1 MLQKYRGGRQ
11 LTHLTRARRL
21 PQQCAQN
28 TWPQCLA
35 CKCYNNELHAGMQ
48 KQCLQWCLRTRNE
61 KSVLQPL
68 HQNTA
73 LSCTQRGPRSF
84 FTAVPRLALNRTI
97 QTPIHNPQTTNQKP
111 KTTNHKPQ
119 IANREQQTTNHK
131 PGIIQRWQG
140 RVHTRKILGIGMAV
154 GVRYRDVSWLFLS
167 CATRE
172 PQGQAAATGAAC
184 APSCGGSQ
192 ARANVRQKRM
202 R

>member
-1 MLQKYRGGRQ
+1 MVLAHEEREVRVAALAPEHGFV
-11 LTHLTRARRL
+11 LHPAR
-21 PQQCAQN
+21 PAFVFHCSPTVSAQPHN
-28 TWPQCLA
+28 TNP
-35 CKCYNNELHAGMQ
+35 
-48 KQCLQWCLRTRNE
+48 
-61 KSVLQPL
+61 
-68 HQNTA
+68 
-73 LSCTQRGPRSF
+73 
-84 FTAVPRLALNRTI
+84 
-97 QTPIHNPQTTNQKP
+97 NPQSTNHKPKP

-154 GVRYRDVSWLFLS
+154 GVRERDVSWLFLS

-184 APSCGGSQ
+184 AASCGGLQ

>member
-1 MLQKYRGGRQ
+1 M
-11 LTHLTRARRL
+11 
-21 PQQCAQN
+21 
-28 TWPQCLA
+28 
-35 CKCYNNELHAGMQ
+35 
-48 KQCLQWCLRTRNE
+48 
-61 KSVLQPL
+61 LQPL

-84 FTAVPRLALNRTI
+84 FTAVPQLALNRTI

-154 GVRYRDVSWLFLS
+154 GVGERDVSWLFLS
-167 CATRE
+167 CATPE
-172 PQGQAAATGAAC
+172 PQGQTAATGGAC
-184 APSCGGSQ
+184 VRRHAEACRRAQMCDRSGCGDTWWAIGWKVLELDFGMFIG
-192 ARANVRQKRM
+192 VRCQGVVFFG
-202 R
+202 